1 MTYTEAQK
9 KTYTE
14 AQKRAIYKWRQN
26 NKEKYNSVCLKSNL
40 KYYDNNKEE
49 ISEYKKKYWI
59 NKQDLYKIES
69 KVFRNIL
76 I

>member
-1 MTYTEAQK
+1 MVYTEAQK
-9 KTYTE
+9 K
-14 AQKRAIYKWRQN
+14 AIYKWREN
-26 NKEKYNSVCLKSNL
+26 NKEKYNSVCLKGNL

-69 KVFRNIL
+69 KVFRKIL